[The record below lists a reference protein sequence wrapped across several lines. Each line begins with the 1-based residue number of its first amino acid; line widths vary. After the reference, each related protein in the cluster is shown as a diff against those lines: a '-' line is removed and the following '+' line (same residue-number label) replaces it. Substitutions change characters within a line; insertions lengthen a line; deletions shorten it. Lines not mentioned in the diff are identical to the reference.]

1 MIEMVYS
8 GKETDELEEVR
19 IPKNI
24 RQIGD
29 NKSKRKIYVED
40 YVMTNLK
47 KKPDIEDGIK
57 YGVLLGDIKRSKGN
71 TYVFIRGMVETR
83 EIIEN
88 SIIFNDD
95 TWATIYKDIKNY
107 FQDLEIVGWFVSVP
121 YTVKNEMSSIQKI
134 HLDNF
139 AGNDK
144 VCYLSDRTEHED
156 GFFSFE
162 DGMLKKQL
170 GYYIFYEKNEKM
182 KKYLR
187 QTQGNRSVAVKAEE
201 EKTSSKIKEKIS
213 DNRQPVKA
221 DNTGKPEQKEIRKE
235 NRKQEKNKQTVS
247 NDKVSDVEK
256 AKQHL
261 SFREMLKKQ
270 MDEENGKGF
279 KSGRVAYGI
288 SSLLI
293 IALLLSTAV
302 MLNNYGELRKLK
314 KSIETMGKED
324 SAEAV
329 NQILSSIMPTT
340 APGEAATSED
350 ATSDAKNKDDLSKNS
365 KNDVDGKKTTDE
377 NNKSK
382 KDNAAKDVK
391 TENTGS
397 QKTENHNNTG
407 NTTDNKHQNIEK
419 NDDSDSDGPDGE
431 NENESVGVE
440 PRAGSSNQNQAA
452 NIYGGMYHTIKA
464 GQTLYDISM
473 TYYGNS
479 NMVERIKEYNNI
491 DDDYLIKEGEQI
503 RLP

>member
-47 KKPDIEDGIK
+47 KKPDAEDSIK

-162 DGMLKKQL
+162 DGMLKRQG

-201 EKTSSKIKEKIS
+201 EKTSAKLKERIS
-213 DNRQPVKA
+213 DNSQIAKT
-221 DNTGKPEQKEIRKE
+221 DNISKPEQKEIRKE
-235 NRKQEKNKQTVS
+235 NRKQDKNKQTTS
-247 NDKVSDVEK
+247 NDRISNLEK

-261 SFREMLKKQ
+261 SFREMLKHQ
-270 MDEENGKGF
+270 MDEDNGKGF

-314 KSIETMGKED
+314 NSIETMGKED

-340 APGEAATSED
+340 GPDEAVTSED
-350 ATSDAKNKDDLSKNS
+350 ASSDAKNKDEVSKAS
-365 KNDVDGKKTTDE
+365 KDEADGNKTADV
-377 NNKSK
+377 NNKSQ
-382 KDNAAKDVK
+382 KDVAIK
-391 TENTGS
+391 DIKSENES
-397 QKTENHNNTG
+397 SDKKENHNNTG
-407 NTTDNKHQNIEK
+407 ITPDNKNQSNEK
-419 NDDSDSDGPDGE
+419 NDDSDNE
-431 NENESVGVE
+431 NESESVGVE
-440 PRAGSSNQNQAA
+440 PRDDSSNQNQAA